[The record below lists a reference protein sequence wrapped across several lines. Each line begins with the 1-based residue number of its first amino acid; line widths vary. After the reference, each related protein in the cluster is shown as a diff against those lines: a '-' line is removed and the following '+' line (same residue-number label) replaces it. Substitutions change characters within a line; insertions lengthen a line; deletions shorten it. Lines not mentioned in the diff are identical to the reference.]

1 MSSTAATDSS
11 APPLH
16 TIPTLSDAVPA
27 AQVPQALHAVL
38 QGRLAEKAQLDE
50 MAMHLLEKLRPE
62 VEQMVT
68 QTVRSAL
75 RSAWMDRAEKY
86 KDLSPSLDAAHDRSI

>member
-1 MSSTAATDSS
+1 MSSTAATDSN
-11 APPLH
+11 APPVNA
-16 TIPTLSDAVPA
+16 IPTLSDAVPA
-27 AQVPQALHAVL
+27 AQVPQALQAVL

-50 MAMHLLEKLRPE
+50 MAVHLLEQLRPQ

-75 RSAWMDRAEKY
+75 RSAWLERAQKY
-86 KDLSPSLDAAHDRSI
+86 NDLSPRIDDTHDRAI

>member
-16 TIPTLSDAVPA
+16 TIPTLSDAVPP
-27 AQVPQALHAVL
+27 AQVPQALQAVL

-75 RSAWMDRAEKY
+75 RSAWVDRAQKY
-86 KDLSPSLDAAHDRSI
+86 NDLPPSFDQTHDRAI

>member
-16 TIPTLSDAVPA
+16 TIPTLSDTVLT
-27 AQVPQALHAVL
+27 AQVPQALQAVL

-86 KDLSPSLDAAHDRSI
+86 NDLSPSFDAAHDRSI